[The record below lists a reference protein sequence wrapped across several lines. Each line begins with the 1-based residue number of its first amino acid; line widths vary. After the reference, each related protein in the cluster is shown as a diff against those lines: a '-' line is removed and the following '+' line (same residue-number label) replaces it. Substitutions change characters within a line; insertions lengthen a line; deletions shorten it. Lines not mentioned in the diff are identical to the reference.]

1 MPAAFAVR
9 QVRTIGALMM
19 RELITRYGRRG
30 LGFLWLVGEP
40 LIFCL
45 GVLVMWSIIRP
56 DYEHGLRIGPFLMT
70 GYMSLVLMRHQIS
83 YSLAAVQANIG
94 LLHHRQISILHLF
107 IARNLLEIAGA
118 TLAFFIVYVLLG
130 LLGQVSWPHDI
141 LLLYAGWGTLAF
153 LGFGT
158 ALVFSGLAIRF
169 DVMERVVPLLT
180 YLLIPLSGVFF
191 MAAWI
196 PAHFRELYLRV
207 PYPHPIEM
215 IRAAVFGPFVE
226 THYNPLYPLV
236 WAVLLT
242 IAGLLLLVDARGRVE
257 AE

>member
-1 MPAAFAVR
+1 MSATFYSR
-9 QVRTIGALMM
+9 QARTIGALMM

-40 LIFCL
+40 LIFCV
-45 GVLVMWSIIRP
+45 GVLAMWNLIRP

-83 YSLAAVQANIG
+83 YSLAAVQSNMG
-94 LLHHRQISILHLF
+94 LLHHRDISVLHLY

-118 TLAFFIVYVLLG
+118 TVALAIVYVCLY
-130 LLGQVSWPHDI
+130 LLGQVSWPHDL
-141 LLLYAGWGTLAF
+141 LLLYAGWGLLAF

-196 PAHFRELYLRV
+196 PSEYRELYLRV
-207 PYPHPIEM
+207 PFPHPIEM

-226 THYNPLYPLV
+226 THYDALYALV

-242 IAGLLLLVDARGRVE
+242 IAGLLLLVDARARVE

>member
-1 MPAAFAVR
+1 MPVAFATR
-9 QVRTIGALMM
+9 QFRTIGALMM

-45 GVLVMWSIIRP
+45 GVLVMWNLIRP
-56 DYEHGLRIGPFLMT
+56 AYEHGIRIGPFLMT
-70 GYMSLVLMRHQIS
+70 GYMALVLMRHQIS
-83 YSLAAVQANIG
+83 YSLAALQANLG
-94 LLHHRQISILHLF
+94 LLHHRDISILHLYV
-107 IARNLLEIAGA
+107 ARNLLEIAGA
-118 TLAFFIVYVLLG
+118 TVAFAIVYVILA
-130 LLGQVSWPHDI
+130 LLGQVTWPHDV
-141 LLLYAGWGTLAF
+141 LLLYAGWATLAF

-169 DVMERVVPLLT
+169 AVMERVVPLLT
-180 YLLIPLSGVFF
+180 YMLIPLSGVFF
-191 MAAWI
+191 MVAWI
-196 PAHFRELYLRV
+196 PPVYRDLYLRV

-226 THYNPLYPLV
+226 THYNPIYPLV

-242 IAGLLLLVDARGRVE
+242 IAGLLLLVDARGRIE